1 MVEGG
6 SPTVTIV
13 TVLTLLQVLMFM
25 MIQLTRRF
33 EYQADKFAAD
43 LNKSDELISALTK
56 LHKDNLSFPI
66 ADHLYSMFHHSHPT
80 FLERVR
86 VLATTAKK
94 RD

>member
-1 MVEGG
+1 
-6 SPTVTIV
+6 
-13 TVLTLLQVLMFM
+13 MFL

-43 LNKSDELISALTK
+43 LNKSDELMSALTK

-66 ADHLYSMFHHSHPT
+66 ADRLYSMFHHSHPT

-86 VLATTAKK
+86 ALAATSKK